1 MLWGYPEAG
10 RHVGLLYS
18 ALSLQLWRETR
29 NENSDRLLFCCFVS
43 NLFPSTTDDREPQQP
58 RLARRL
64 QARQCPTFN
73 KGEKMKATVL
83 RIALCLTAVICL
95 SSLTAFGQAASVRSD
110 SDQTL
115 KEILNE
121 VRHLRADLLRLNVN
135 AHRTQALLD
144 RMKVQQEQVVR
155 LTREVGNVRD
165 ELIAVRNRQI
175 RVKDAIE
182 AMEKQKA
189 VGLGLAG
196 EKELKALISEME
208 ELKQREQVLVDR
220 EPLVSAELDST
231 RATLTELNARL
242 DELEREIATPPATQ
256 PKKN

>member
-1 MLWGYPEAG
+1 
-10 RHVGLLYS
+10 
-18 ALSLQLWRETR
+18 
-29 NENSDRLLFCCFVS
+29 N
-43 NLFPSTTDDREPQQP
+43 
-58 RLARRL
+58 
-64 QARQCPTFN
+64 
-73 KGEKMKATVL
+73 MKTTVL

-95 SSLTAFGQAASVRSD
+95 SSLTAFGQTASARTD

-121 VRHLRADLLRLNVN
+121 VRQLRADLLRLNVN

-144 RMKVQQEQVVR
+144 RMKVQQEQGVR

-165 ELIAVRNRQI
+165 ELISVRNRQT

-189 VGLGLAG
+189 VGLVGLAG
-196 EKELKALISEME
+196 ERELKAMSGELE
-208 ELKQREQVLVDR
+208 ELKQREQVLVER
-220 EPLVSAELDST
+220 EPALTSELDST
-231 RATLTELNARL
+231 RATLTGLNARL
-242 DELEREIATPPATQ
+242 DELEREIASPSASQ